1 MLNLRIFTE
10 WRIFDI
16 QNDILE
22 ENSLNVELLNEKE
35 NLILE
40 KLSKQLSKF
49 PSLTQ
54 ENEFK

>member
-1 MLNLRIFTE
+1 
-10 WRIFDI
+10 
-16 QNDILE
+16 LE
-22 ENSLNVELLNEKE
+22 ENSLNVELFNEKE
-35 NLILE
+35 KLILE

>member
-16 QNDILE
+16 QNDIWE
-22 ENSLNVELLNEKE
+22 ENSLDVELLNEKE
-35 NLILE
+35 KLIFE

>member
-35 NLILE
+35 NLILK